1 MLETKQFGE
10 SKSFIPLVNESSKT
24 IYQNLCNIKCVKPI
38 AEIKWEKFFNLNI
51 NFRWSNIWKNGGC
64 KLLDFEDRDIWFKL
78 KHRILPTKDKLLK
91 MKITTDNICP
101 LCSNETET
109 IEHLFIYCQKHLTAW
124 IFVENL
130 LRKIMENRLFF
141 LNDIN
146 KILGKDL
153 NEFALCIVGKL
164 HRVIWSIRC
173 DILNNSHISHCP
185 NILNKYISALK
196 GFIILEQKRLT
207 AHEFMTTYAKKQILF
222 KMINDKIIFSF

>member
-1 MLETKQFGE
+1 
-10 SKSFIPLVNESSKT
+10 
-24 IYQNLCNIKCVKPI
+24 
-38 AEIKWEKFFNLNI
+38 
-51 NFRWSNIWKNGGC
+51 
-64 KLLDFEDRDIWFKL
+64 
-78 KHRILPTKDKLLK
+78 

-146 KILGKDL
+146 RILGKDL

-164 HRVIWSIRC
+164 HRVIWS
-173 DILNNSHISHCP
+173 S
-185 NILNKYISALK
+185 
-196 GFIILEQKRLT
+196 GV
-207 AHEFMTTYAKKQILF
+207 
-222 KMINDKIIFSF
+222 IF